1 MAISFVGSMA
11 PVGANNGGNVTLTF
25 TGASGLLN
33 AAGAQA
39 TLQQGDVVVCAYASS
54 GTADLAMSTS
64 SSGWT
69 ELTEIYANGT
79 IDTNLAVYYKVM
91 GASPDTSFVAVG
103 PTGASNGTIAVAM
116 AFRGCDGTPIDAGSL
131 NTTDGTATSVP
142 NPASTT
148 PLTAGAWPVIVGA
161 GVAGAGAAFTNPG
174 DLSTTTNHFRSAN
187 HPETND
193 VAIGIGIKTDWAS
206 GAFDPGAW
214 GGGNV
219 NASNSWAAISF
230 AIKPLAAV
238 THATTGALTGQIGS
252 VAGSAS
258 SATVRPS
265 SGALA
270 GQGST
275 VAGSAART
283 RAHATSGAL
292 AGPGST
298 VAGSAARSGAAPISH
313 ATSGALT
320 GQGASL
326 SGNAAR
332 FRTFL
337 TQGALSGAGA
347 ILDGSAA
354 RADGPVTHA
363 TSGELIGSSSL
374 VGIAVLHARN
384 RTRGRDYRTPLS
396 IYQRRR

>member
-1 MAISFVGSMA
+1 VAISFVGSLP
-11 PVGANNGGNVTLTF
+11 PVGANNGGNVTLSF
-25 TGASGLLN
+25 SNLRDAAN
-33 AAGAQA
+33 AAV
-39 TLQQGDVVVCAYASS
+39 TLLEGDVVICAYASS

-64 SSGWT
+64 SSNWNEVT
-69 ELTEIYANGT
+69 QLYSNGT
-79 IDTNLAVYYKVM
+79 IDTNLAAYWKVM
-91 GASPDTSFVAVG
+91 GASPDTQFVAVG

-116 AFRGCDGTPIDAGSL
+116 AFRGCDATPIDAGSL
-131 NTTDGTATSVP
+131 NTTEGTATSVP
-142 NPASTT
+142 NPATTT
-148 PLTAGAWPVIVGA
+148 PTTAGAWPVIIGA

-193 VAIGIGIKTDWAS
+193 VAIGIGIKTNWAS
-206 GAFDPGAW
+206 GGFDPGPW

-219 NASNSWAAISF
+219 NASNSWATISF
-230 AIKPLAAV
+230 ALEPLAAV
-238 THATTGALTGQIGS
+238 THAATGALTGQIGS

-258 SATVRPS
+258 SATSRPS
-265 SGALA
+265 SGALT

-275 VAGSAART
+275 VTGSAART

-292 AGPGST
+292 AGPGSA

-313 ATSGALT
+313 ATDGALT

-332 FRTFL
+332 FKTFL

-347 ILDGSAA
+347 ILAGSAS
-354 RADGPVTHA
+354 RTSPPVTHT
-363 TSGELIGSSSL
+363 TSGAL
-374 VGIAVLHARN
+374 VGELGSMAGEAFV
-384 RTRGRDYRTPLS
+384 RGRG
-396 IYQRRR
+396 RRFHRRYPANNRRNYMMWRR